1 MSRLR
6 AALALIRPREIAV
19 SVGRC
24 PFCGPTMFVR
34 LRNDEIGIR
43 CVRCGASAVHLSIG
57 WALKQ
62 MSVDLRSVDVYE
74 LSARG
79 PVVDYLSVHARSL
92 ATSEYFSDFAPGDV
106 RDGIRCEDVQRLT
119 YTDASFDL
127 VTHTEVFEHVPDD
140 ARAFLELHRVLKAGG
155 NMVFTVPLT
164 DRGRTVERA
173 RMTDGVVENLLPPS
187 FHTDPLRGGEPI
199 LVYRDYGA
207 DIVDRVNRAG
217 FDDVILL
224 PPSIEIP
231 WRMGRRVIV
240 ARRLR

>member
-19 SVGRC
+19 SVRRC
-24 PFCGPTMFVR
+24 PFCGPTIIVR

-43 CVRCGASAVHLSIG
+43 CVRCGASAVHLSVG

-62 MSVDLRSVDVYE
+62 MSVDLRSVDVCE

-79 PVVDYLSVHARSL
+79 PVVNYLSAHARSL
-92 ATSEYFSDFAPGDV
+92 ATSEYFSDVAPGNV

-119 YTDASFDL
+119 YSDASFDL
-127 VTHTEVFEHVPDD
+127 MTHTEVFEHVPDD

-164 DRGRTVERA
+164 DRERTVERA
-173 RMTDGVVENLLPPS
+173 RLTNGVVENLLPPS
-187 FHTDPLRGGEPI
+187 FHTDPLRGGAQI
-199 LVYRDYGA
+199 FVYRDYGT
-207 DIVDRVNRAG
+207 DIIDRVKLAG
-217 FDDVILL
+217 FDDVRLL
-224 PPSIEIP
+224 PPSSNIP

-240 ARRLR
+240 ARRG